1 MGSNVSVLLH
11 ADTPVPN
18 SVITT
23 QHKVRASSNFG
34 GSSGDVVVRC
44 PKIRVM
50 AAEKVKQLLRGSRAA
65 KVAWAAKRASP
76 LSAEESPV
84 LVVADCAAPGALT
97 TSRTYVPVL
106 NAILDYAEAHRKA
119 RAAPADAPSGSKVVC
134 PIGIEFDPTL
144 CLGDRLN
151 RSEARAACTE
161 YCKLFFTHLIDALE
175 NVGKEVPVI
184 VGGVVAPPRLSI
196 LYLDVRSCRL
206 DDTTGPWLASSLIMR
221 AVRRA
226 RPYALVSARANAAGS
241 SEDGFMSYFSPD
253 VKADMVWASLQHVL
267 LAHNNMS
274 IQGVEAVLENLLA
287 DDAMHDVLLQQQGVD
302 AKALKSKEVIRA
314 LTHDRL
320 FPRQDSQLLP
330 HLYLVDVRY
339 NQYSDAELQRLQG
352 KTPASVRDESARRPI
367 TGTAPPS
374 QVPVPTPGLAPLRQ
388 PREVRSGVA
397 DVSPTEYGHQP
408 DADSHRY
415 SAYFYARPTVS
426 QAQHSSHSG
435 AQAYMKLSNDA
446 SIREVWDGHN
456 GAAPDAIFAS
466 NPSSSATSSPVLS
479 AAMSQLSM
487 ATTSTESDHLW
498 AKKASAATPPPP
510 STDARERREAAAPA
524 RAPLRTPSPPLTP
537 RGELRKA
544 QPVHQPSGIQ
554 VRSRQASPASSQQAY
569 LTNMDAAATSPT
581 SATQQ
586 QTAMPT
592 SPRVLSARH
601 PTHSPYRVDV
611 VEPQQ
616 VYEVLTIQ
624 PPASAREAPAA
635 ATPSHPTAPRQSVPT
650 APSQGSSTVAR
661 ACCLSEL
668 KREES
673 KLDDAEMEVQK
684 LLLHQHRHLHP
695 HSQHHSWQRSNS
707 GGHNPGSSGADDEP
721 WLDEVY
727 TQSHGRSTS
736 PELGAGSRRRF
747 YDIPALAPPEQ
758 PFAASAARV
767 TPTMWETGL
776 RKRHESPAQVV
787 SRRASP
793 TSSRRRRRTIYDGV
807 QPRVNSQRHVGN
819 ERLARAEYE
828 AATAAEA
835 RAREWL
841 REHAE
846 QRGTAGLSSGRGDPV
861 SARQHPACHP
871 SPSQRLESGMK
882 WGRHSPLSKLLS
894 PSPAPQRPAEAS
906 SLTPAKANGA
916 WASTRRRRVHQNHH
930 AGAAALSG
938 TAQDSSAWWS
948 HHPSTTASAITPAKR
963 RLSTAE
969 SPHIVPRETVA
980 SRLRKVT
987 SHRQRHFSEMEEREN
1002 TYCARNW
1009 QPRTTFRTA
1018 SVTGAMCASRA
1029 HPFEM
1034 AAVLQEQKQ
1043 CTPADPH
1050 RGSDSSAYSA
1060 AMMMETSLLRRGDT
1074 APQQEW
1080 SSPVHGTSRDRSVIP
1095 MSVPSHQSWYSAAA
1109 TSTPKYNKNGA
1120 ELVHVKLRTR
1130 ARAAY

>member
-18 SVITT
+18 SVIMT
-23 QHKVRASSNFG
+23 QQKVRASPNV
-34 GSSGDVVVRC
+34 GSGGDVVVRC
-44 PKIRVM
+44 PKIRVT
-50 AAEKVKQLLRGSRAA
+50 AAEKVKHCLRSSGSAC
-65 KVAWAAKRASP
+65 AAKRASP
-76 LSAEESPV
+76 LSAEESPI
-84 LVVADCAAPGALT
+84 LVVADCAAPGAFT

-106 NAILDYAEAHRKA
+106 NAILDDMEARRTA
-119 RAAPADAPSGSKVVC
+119 RAAAADAQNSGKAVC

-144 CLGDRLN
+144 YLGDRLN

-175 NVGKEVPVI
+175 NVGKEVSVI
-184 VGGVVAPPRLSI
+184 AGGVVAPPRLSI
-196 LYLDVRSCRL
+196 LYLDVRSCGL

-221 AVRRA
+221 AVRRT

-241 SEDGFMSYFSPD
+241 SEDGFLSYFSPD

-267 LAHNNMS
+267 MAHNNMS
-274 IQGVEAVLENLLA
+274 LQGVEAVLENLLA
-287 DDAMHDVLLQQQGVD
+287 DDATHDVLLQQQGVD
-302 AKALKSKEVIRA
+302 AKALKSREVIRA
-314 LTHDRL
+314 LTQDRL

-352 KTPASVRDESARRPI
+352 RT
-367 TGTAPPS
+367 
-374 QVPVPTPGLAPLRQ
+374 
-388 PREVRSGVA
+388 
-397 DVSPTEYGHQP
+397 P
-408 DADSHRY
+408 DADNHRY
-415 SAYFYARPTVS
+415 AAYSYARPPVS

-435 AQAYMKLSNDA
+435 AQAHMKLSNDA
-446 SIREVWDGHN
+446 AIREVWDGHK
-456 GAAPDAIFAS
+456 GAAPDAISAS
-466 NPSSSATSSPVLS
+466 NPSSSATSSSVLS
-479 AAMSQLSM
+479 AAMSQLSVT
-487 ATTSTESDHLW
+487 TTSTEADPLW

-510 STDARERREAAAPA
+510 STDAQERREVAAPVHT
-524 RAPLRTPSPPLTP
+524 PLPTPSPPLTP
-537 RGELRKA
+537 RGELRMA

-554 VRSRQASPASSQQAY
+554 VRSHQASPASSQQAY
-569 LTNMDAAATSPT
+569 LTKMVAAATSPT
-581 SATQQ
+581 LATQQ

-611 VEPQQ
+611 VEPPQ
-616 VYEVLTIQ
+616 VYKVLATQ
-624 PPASAREAPAA
+624 PPNSAREAPAA
-635 ATPSHPTAPRQSVPT
+635 ATSSHPTARRQSVPT

-668 KREES
+668 EREEG
-673 KLDDAEMEVQK
+673 KLADAEVEVQS

-695 HSQHHSWQRSNS
+695 HSQHHSWQRSNG
-707 GGHNPGSSGADDEP
+707 GGHNPSSSGADDEP

-727 TQSHGRSTS
+727 TQSHGRGTS
-736 PELGAGSRRRF
+736 PEVGAGSRRRF
-747 YDIPALAPPEQ
+747 YSIPALAPPGP
-758 PFAASAARV
+758 PFASSAARV
-767 TPTMWETGL
+767 TPTMWEAAS
-776 RKRHESPAQVV
+776 RKRHESPAQVA
-787 SRRASP
+787 SRQASP

-846 QRGTAGLSSGRGDPV
+846 QRGTAGLRSGRGDPV
-861 SARQHPACHP
+861 SARQHPACDP
-871 SPSQRLESGMK
+871 SPSQRVECGRK
-882 WGRHSPLSKLLS
+882 WGRHSPLTELS
-894 PSPAPQRPAEAS
+894 SHSPAPQRPAAAS
-906 SLTPAKANGA
+906 SLTPTKANGA
-916 WASTRRRRVHQNHH
+916 WASTHRRRVHQNHH
-930 AGAAALSG
+930 AGAAAMPG
-938 TAQDSSAWWS
+938 TEQDSPAWRS

-963 RLSTAE
+963 HLSTAE
-969 SPHIVPRETVA
+969 PPHIVPRGTVT

-987 SHRQRHFSEMEEREN
+987 SHRQRHFSEMEERED

-1018 SVTGAMCASRA
+1018 SVTAAMRAPRA
-1029 HPFEM
+1029 HPLEM

-1043 CTPADPH
+1043 RTSTEPH
-1050 RGSDSSAYSA
+1050 CDSDSSVYSA
-1060 AMMMETSLLRRGDT
+1060 AMMMETSPLRSGDRV
-1074 APQQEW
+1074 PRREW
-1080 SSPVHGTSRDRSVIP
+1080 SSPVQRTSRGRSVVP
-1095 MSVPSHQSWYSAAA
+1095 MSVPSQQSRCSATA
-1109 TSTPKYNKNGA
+1109 TSTPKCNENGA